1 MIRKNARIKVARSF
15 CNAGRRCISF
25 RFLRSRTSGYCYLLR
40 RRHFPLACRRYVVPG
55 LCKMADVPMSPH
67 INVPKGGKFF
77 HTGISISDSTSH
89 ECIAMHLLVPCV
101 GSRRK
106 YSSTDTRIFDLQVP
120 VFRLASPLS
129 RHSKLLR
136 SVKQSSFSDCSSR
149 MTICTWCS
157 DTFLP
162 LRISIA
168 GISTLTSLLQ
178 VAIDIFEYQY
188 TSIPV
193 HQCTSFTRAI
203 VQADIIHWP
212 ADQASR
218 NSENMSTTWKRNPL
232 ILLILPL
239 PRSRVAASRMMR
251 SATAGLAQ

>member
-1 MIRKNARIKVARSF
+1 MLDNKSRSNWNRPFTSTCTWSSCVIRKNARIKLARSF

-25 RFLRSRTSGYCYLLR
+25 RFLLSRTSGYCYLLR

-120 VFRLASPLS
+120 VFRLASPLT

-136 SVKQSSFSDCSSR
+136 SVKQSSFSDCFPPDDYMYLVFRYIPSFAYIHR
-149 MTICTWCS
+149 GYFHF
-157 DTFLP
+157 DL
-162 LRISIA
+162 SIT
-168 GISTLTSLLQ
+168 GSYRH
-178 VAIDIFEYQY
+178 F
-188 TSIPV
+188 
-193 HQCTSFTRAI
+193 
-203 VQADIIHWP
+203 
-212 ADQASR
+212 
-218 NSENMSTTWKRNPL
+218 
-232 ILLILPL
+232 
-239 PRSRVAASRMMR
+239 
-251 SATAGLAQ
+251 